1 MTLARPP
8 SWGSL
13 DTGDVLAIHELLA
26 LYGHCIDAC
35 EWQRGAELFMTDAL
49 YDMSDFA
56 LPVVRGPDA
65 IRALWQQHGQ
75 GHPLAHHATNV
86 VVREK
91 TRGIAHVTSKGLGV
105 GRKGR
110 VGSVTYQ
117 DIVCVTPAGWR
128 FAERIG
134 TLRRPPPG

>member
-1 MTLARPP
+1 MSFARPA

-13 DTGDVLAIHELLA
+13 DAGDVLAIHELLA
-26 LYGHCIDAC
+26 LYGHLIDER
-35 EWQRGAELFMTDAL
+35 EWTRAAELFAPDAL

-56 LPVVRGPDA
+56 LPVVRGPAA
-65 IRALWQQHGQ
+65 IRELWLRQGE

-86 VVREK
+86 VVRQDLDG
-91 TRGIAHVTSKGLGV
+91 TVRVVSKGLGV

-110 VGSVTYQ
+110 VGSVTYR
-117 DIVCVTPAGWR
+117 DLVCATPEGWR

-134 TLRRPPPG
+134 TLRRAPAA